1 MTRER
6 EGRAGPLFTPISNP
20 CFPTPTSKKSL
31 KPPRCC
37 LIFACRLGMAI
48 LKDAIL
54 SIVIAVVAMIGA
66 KGLGWVWYILGLLW
80 FGQ

>member
-1 MTRER
+1 
-6 EGRAGPLFTPISNP
+6 
-20 CFPTPTSKKSL
+20 
-31 KPPRCC
+31 
-37 LIFACRLGMAI
+37 MAI

-66 KGLGWVWYILGLLW
+66 KGLGWAWYIFGLLW